1 MTQCLETKRT
11 LSGNTER
18 YQCELVSLQDGF
30 GILRYVTDQHYDIAG
45 FRLSPGDE
53 TLALYWANAPYT
65 LYIWHRKT
73 QGDRAYYFNIAD
85 SVVLTPREFTWRDL
99 AVDILI
105 TPKNEPI
112 ILDEHELPAD
122 LDRGLADHITRS
134 KEHIL
139 ANYQDLIK
147 EAEQLLAFFKKHN
160 SAG

>member
-73 QGDRAYYFNIAD
+73 QGDRAYYFNIA
-85 SVVLTPREFTWRDL
+85 
-99 AVDILI
+99 
-105 TPKNEPI
+105 
-112 ILDEHELPAD
+112 
-122 LDRGLADHITRS
+122 